1 MSNDPSSFSYFS
13 FFFFIH
19 LMLAFKIHSWSRL
32 IRTCTTHTSSHTC
45 KYHGREYMRIVHT
58 HTDRLETHS
67 RGTHVREHTLS
78 QLTQKEGEHYE
89 DRLRCWRACCRVPVL
104 HCSWMLSWNKN
115 NEGWISVCPALPV
128 PTGTLR
134 FFFFYASRQK
144 GTKGD
149 SFACFFYVTFFL
161 FVFMFFCFYIYS
173 CSLKF
178 FLFSFYFRALNV
190 IYIIFAINKDI

>member
-1 MSNDPSSFSYFS
+1 MVAFNSHVHNTSYS
-13 FFFFIH
+13 
-19 LMLAFKIHSWSRL
+19 
-32 IRTCTTHTSSHTC
+32 SSHTC

-134 FFFFYASRQK
+134 FFFSCLTPKADK
-144 GTKGD
+144 G
-149 SFACFFYVTFFL
+149 
-161 FVFMFFCFYIYS
+161 
-173 CSLKF
+173 
-178 FLFSFYFRALNV
+178 R
-190 IYIIFAINKDI
+190 

>member
-1 MSNDPSSFSYFS
+1 MVAFNSHVHNTSYS
-13 FFFFIH
+13 
-19 LMLAFKIHSWSRL
+19 
-32 IRTCTTHTSSHTC
+32 SSHTC

-115 NEGWISVCPALPV
+115 NEGWISICPALPV

-134 FFFFYASRQK
+134 FFFFMPHAKRGQRK
-144 GTKGD
+144 I
-149 SFACFFYVTFFL
+149 VFL
-161 FVFMFFCFYIYS
+161 RY
-173 CSLKF
+173 
-178 FLFSFYFRALNV
+178 LFSFRFHVFLLYLFLLFKIFFYFPSILNLWTSY
-190 IYIIFAINKDI
+190 IYFVHWFLYLYYLEIVFLLDNYIFWILKK

>member
-1 MSNDPSSFSYFS
+1 MVAFNSHVHNTSYK
-13 FFFFIH
+13 
-19 LMLAFKIHSWSRL
+19 LAHMQIPRSRVHAHS
-32 IRTCTTHTSSHTC
+32 THAYS
-45 KYHGREYMRIVHT
+45 
-58 HTDRLETHS
+58 RLETHS

-134 FFFFYASRQK
+134 FFFFFHASRQK

-149 SFACFFYVTFFL
+149 SFACFFSVTLLL

-173 CSLKF
+173 CSFKF
-178 FLFSFYFRALNV
+178 FFLLSFYFRALK
-190 IYIIFAINKDI
+190 FESS

>member
-1 MSNDPSSFSYFS
+1 MIAFNSHVHNTSYS
-13 FFFFIH
+13 
-19 LMLAFKIHSWSRL
+19 
-32 IRTCTTHTSSHTC
+32 SSHTC

-134 FFFFYASRQK
+134 FFFHASRQK
-144 GTKGD
+144 GTKED
-149 SFACFFYVTFFL
+149 SFSPLPFFFSFSCFFVIFIL
-161 FVFMFFCFYIYS
+161 
-173 CSLKF
+173 
-178 FLFSFYFRALNV
+178 AL
-190 IYIIFAINKDI
+190 